1 MKTTHYLRCS
11 WLLVLLASA
20 AARAGADEFR
30 PPAVPLVTID
40 PYTSCWSTTDKLS
53 ADWPRHWT
61 GKIHAMCG
69 FVRVDGKPWRF
80 MGKAEEV
87 PEEAQQQSL
96 TVTATQTMY
105 EFKAGAVN
113 LKVKFTSPLLLTDLN
128 LVSRPANYVTFEAVS
143 TDGKPHQVQIY
154 FDMTGE
160 WCVNQPS
167 QQVLC
172 DRATV
177 EGLDAMRIGSKDQRV
192 LATKGDDIRIDWG
205 FLYLAV
211 TRGTART
218 VIGEAK
224 RARADFAANSTT
236 ALQDEPGVPRSAN
249 DRWPALS
256 ATFDLGAVA
265 DRPVRRHLTIAYD
278 DMFSVEYFQ
287 HKLRPWWRNEFATAE
302 LMLAATEKDYADV
315 LARCDQFD
323 VQLAAQAAR
332 SGSQEYVRLCQ
343 LAYRQAIAAHKLVA
357 GPEGQPLFFSKE
369 NFSNGS
375 IGTVDVTYPSAPL
388 FLLYNP
394 ALLKGMMDPIFY
406 YSESG
411 KWKKPFAAHDV
422 GTYPQ
427 ANGQTYPEDMPV
439 EECGNML
446 ILAAAIADAEG
457 NADYARQHWK
467 SLTTWAEY
475 LRSEGFDPANQL
487 CTDDFAGHLAHNAN
501 LSIKAIIGLCS
512 YGKLAVKLGMNPTA
526 GDYLKLAKEL
536 AAKWTEA
543 AAAGDHTRLTFDRMD
558 SWSQKY
564 NLVWDN
570 LLALNLFPPQVAKQ
584 EIAFYL
590 KKQNEFGLPLDS
602 RKTYT
607 KSDWIIWT
615 ASMARSAD
623 DFQSLIH
630 PVYRFVNE
638 SPDRV
643 PISDWHETTNGKMV
657 GFRARSVVGGY
668 YMKMLVDNWRARPAA
683 VGTR

>member
-1 MKTTHYLRCS
+1 
-11 WLLVLLASA
+11 
-20 AARAGADEFR
+20 
-30 PPAVPLVTID
+30 
-40 PYTSCWSTTDKLS
+40 
-53 ADWPRHWT
+53 
-61 GKIHAMCG
+61 
-69 FVRVDGKPWRF
+69 
-80 MGKAEEV
+80 
-87 PEEAQQQSL
+87 
-96 TVTATQTMY
+96 
-105 EFKAGAVN
+105 
-113 LKVKFTSPLLLTDLN
+113 
-128 LVSRPANYVTFEAVS
+128 
-143 TDGKPHQVQIY
+143 
-154 FDMTGE
+154 
-160 WCVNQPS
+160 
-167 QQVLC
+167 
-172 DRATV
+172 
-177 EGLDAMRIGSKDQRV
+177 
-192 LATKGDDIRIDWG
+192 
-205 FLYLAV
+205 
-211 TRGTART
+211 
-218 VIGEAK
+218 
-224 RARADFAANSTT
+224 
-236 ALQDEPGVPRSAN
+236 
-249 DRWPALS
+249 
-256 ATFDLGAVA
+256 
-265 DRPVRRHLTIAYD
+265 
-278 DMFSVEYFQ
+278 
-287 HKLRPWWRNEFATAE
+287 
-302 LMLAATEKDYADV
+302 MLAATEKDYADV

>member
-1 MKTTHYLRCS
+1 MLFTWT
-11 WLLVLLASA
+11 A
-20 AARAGADEFR
+20 APAGADDFR

-40 PYTSCWSTTDKLS
+40 PYTSCWSMADKLS

-80 MGKAEEV
+80 MGKAEELS
-87 PEEAQQQSL
+87 EEAEQHAL
-96 TVTATQTMY
+96 TVSATQTVY
-105 EFKAGAVN
+105 EFKIGAVN
-113 LKVKFTSPLLLTDLN
+113 LKVKFTSPLLLSDLK
-128 LVSRPANYVTFEAVS
+128 LLSRPANYVTFEAVS
-143 TDGKPHQVQIY
+143 TDGKPHQVQVY
-154 FDMTGE
+154 FDITGE
-160 WCVNQPS
+160 WCVNQPN
-167 QQVLC
+167 QQVQWG
-172 DRATV
+172 RAAA

-192 LATKGDDIRIDWG
+192 LATKGDDVRIDWG

-211 TRGTART
+211 PGGTARS

-224 RARADFAANSTT
+224 RARTDFAANSTAT
-236 ALQDEPGVPRSAN
+236 LQDEPSVFRSAN
-249 DRWPALS
+249 DRWPALA
-256 ATFDLGAVA
+256 ATIDMGAVT
-265 DRPVRRHLTIAYD
+265 DRQVRRHLTIAYD
-278 DMFSVEYFQ
+278 DLFSVEYFQ
-287 HKLRPWWRNEFATAE
+287 HKLRPWWRNEHATAE
-302 LMLAATEKDYADV
+302 LMLAAAEKEYVDV

-323 VQLAAQAAR
+323 VQLAAQAGR

-357 GPEGQPLFFSKE
+357 TPEGQPLFFSKE

-394 ALLKGMMDPIFY
+394 VLLRGMMDPIFF

-411 KWKKPFAAHDV
+411 QWKKPFAAHDV

-457 NADYARQHWK
+457 NADYAKRHWK
-467 SLTTWAEY
+467 TLTIWAEY

-501 LSIKAIIGLCS
+501 LSIKAIIGLGS
-512 YGKLAVKLGMNPTA
+512 YGKLAATLGMNPIA
-526 GDYLKLAKEL
+526 RDYLNLAKEL
-536 AAKWTEA
+536 AVKWTEA

-564 NLVWDN
+564 NLVWDD
-570 LLALNLFPPQVAKQ
+570 LLALNLFPPQVAQQ

-615 ASMARSAD
+615 ASMARSRD
-623 DFQSLIH
+623 DFQTLIH

-638 SPDRV
+638 TPDRV

-683 VGTR
+683 RPR

>member
-287 HKLRPWWRNEFATAE
+287 HKLRPWWRN
-302 LMLAATEKDYADV
+302 
-315 LARCDQFD
+315 
-323 VQLAAQAAR
+323 
-332 SGSQEYVRLCQ
+332 
-343 LAYRQAIAAHKLVA
+343 
-357 GPEGQPLFFSKE
+357 
-369 NFSNGS
+369 
-375 IGTVDVTYPSAPL
+375 
-388 FLLYNP
+388 
-394 ALLKGMMDPIFY
+394 
-406 YSESG
+406 
-411 KWKKPFAAHDV
+411 
-422 GTYPQ
+422 
-427 ANGQTYPEDMPV
+427 
-439 EECGNML
+439 
-446 ILAAAIADAEG
+446 
-457 NADYARQHWK
+457 
-467 SLTTWAEY
+467 
-475 LRSEGFDPANQL
+475 
-487 CTDDFAGHLAHNAN
+487 
-501 LSIKAIIGLCS
+501 
-512 YGKLAVKLGMNPTA
+512 
-526 GDYLKLAKEL
+526 
-536 AAKWTEA
+536 
-543 AAAGDHTRLTFDRMD
+543 
-558 SWSQKY
+558 
-564 NLVWDN
+564 
-570 LLALNLFPPQVAKQ
+570 
-584 EIAFYL
+584 
-590 KKQNEFGLPLDS
+590 
-602 RKTYT
+602 
-607 KSDWIIWT
+607 
-615 ASMARSAD
+615 
-623 DFQSLIH
+623 
-630 PVYRFVNE
+630 
-638 SPDRV
+638 
-643 PISDWHETTNGKMV
+643 
-657 GFRARSVVGGY
+657 
-668 YMKMLVDNWRARPAA
+668 
-683 VGTR
+683 